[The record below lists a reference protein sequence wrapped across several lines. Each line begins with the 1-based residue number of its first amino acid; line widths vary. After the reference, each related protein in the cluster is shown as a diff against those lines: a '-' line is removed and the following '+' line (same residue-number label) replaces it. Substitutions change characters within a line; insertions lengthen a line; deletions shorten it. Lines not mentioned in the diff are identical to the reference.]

1 MDKKLKD
8 ENKEMINRINKEKNE
23 EIQKIYKNI
32 KQNIDTAIKNY
43 KKAWEGT
50 EKEVF
55 AEMGFRISDNMN
67 MMGILIIAHVY
78 AFFKTD
84 RWQNESK
91 PTKRKRCPV

>member
-8 ENKEMINRINKEKNE
+8 ENKEMINKINKEKNE

-32 KQNIDTAIKNY
+32 KQNIDIAIKNY

-55 AEMGFRISDNMN
+55 CRN
-67 MMGILIIAHVY
+67 GILYFNAAV
-78 AFFKTD
+78 K
-84 RWQNESK
+84 S
-91 PTKRKRCPV
+91 